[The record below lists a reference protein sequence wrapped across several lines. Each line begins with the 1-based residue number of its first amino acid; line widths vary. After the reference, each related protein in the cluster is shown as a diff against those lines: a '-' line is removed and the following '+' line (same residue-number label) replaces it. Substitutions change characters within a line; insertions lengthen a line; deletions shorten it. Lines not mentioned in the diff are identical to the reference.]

1 MVSNF
6 VVVDHTS
13 DNVDVFFYEERVQGK
28 DADALC
34 NLRFMYHFKDDVWAQ
49 ASDAQDLGGHPRQ
62 LCRAE

>member
-1 MVSNF
+1 
-6 VVVDHTS
+6 
-13 DNVDVFFYEERVQGK
+13 VFFYEERVQGK